1 MHAHVNPRFYI
12 TWHIIHTHIVSFE
25 IGPLLARAILR
36 RELWLSY
43 ATRSLASRLLATT
56 ANAVNAIFSSVGV
69 ALCCLIFPSPSI
81 CSRSTFTASPGHL
94 SLLIP
99 LFLSLSSLTRACVF
113 QPLLSISFSE
123 SSFLRTFCFCSL
135 LLLVSCGTA
144 FRVSHSE
151 DGDGGCR
158 GLFYCLRGSRE
169 SAYSKFAIT
178 ANCCRSA
185 KEGFL
190 LINFVYTADTDPRS
204 NFYSR

>member
-69 ALCCLIFPSPSI
+69 ALCCLIFPSPPI
-81 CSRSTFTASPGHL
+81 CSRSHLPRLHL
-94 SLLIP
+94 SSLIP
-99 LFLSLSSLTRACVF
+99 LSLSLSSLSACVF

-135 LLLVSCGTA
+135 LLLVSCGTT

-151 DGDGGCR
+151 DGDGGGCR